1 MYDRMHSVVALCE
14 IMPQVDSRLLHDL
27 RELRILKVA
36 LSKRGI
42 LNGRPYTVEE
52 FLVEID
58 KLSESDKAVV
68 YAGLTMR
75 RKSIYARM
83 ILSYIE
89 NVYFIDDLQTDEKT
103 GVRNRILN
111 TYSDIEVV
119 TFNSFFDSL
128 LDDDLKKLNDQLPED
143 NKSDLDN
150 KNLEIFGDAMRLFLD
165 GKLIEA
171 DSEGQS
177 KEWRKQHIKSVE
189 RLARYNDP
197 AAIYENGWHFIM
209 IDQKGLPEKVISYFE
224 KAANLGYWPAAFD
237 YYQMT
242 GALAEIDQQYGIT
255 PVKRQ
260 DYSSLY
266 ENVEWYSIQTQIGRY
281 YTLFDRK
288 DMKYYKAAANCFK
301 KSLWLQ
307 DEGNPAAG
315 YMAFLLN
322 TGLVSDSIRDAI
334 FVDSEPVYFR
344 AGIECGNPLGL
355 FDLGMLYFEGIG
367 EKHQGRN
374 YEKAFTCLSRS
385 YEIMPKGY
393 VAYVLGIMYYN
404 GDGTKQDFN
413 KAFKYL
419 SEALDKGERHS
430 LEVLSI
436 CYENGLG
443 TEKNLA
449 IANEMKKQAK
459 DVEDT
464 VDGDEIVLSY
474 LKSMAEYCNDKNGAM
489 SRKQDM

>member
-1 MYDRMHSVVALCE
+1 ME
-14 IMPQVDSRLLHDL
+14 IKPVPKIIEDIGKLVQEEKYEEACSFGLENIDL
-27 RELRILKVA
+27 NK
-36 LSKRGI
+36 K
-42 LNGRPYTVEE
+42 
-52 FLVEID
+52 
-58 KLSESDKAVV
+58 
-68 YAGLTMR
+68 
-75 RKSIYARM
+75 
-83 ILSYIE
+83 YIE
-89 NVYFIDDLQTDEKT
+89 GEYAFKN
-103 GVRNRILN
+103 ILEE
-111 TYSDIEVV
+111 YI
-119 TFNSFFDSL
+119 FQFF
-128 LDDDLKKLNDQLPED
+128 KKG
-143 NKSDLDN
+143 
-150 KNLEIFGDAMRLFLD
+150 EI
-165 GKLIEA
+165 K
-171 DSEGQS
+171 
-177 KEWRKQHIKSVE
+177 RKYP
-189 RLARYNDP
+189 L
-197 AAIYENGWHFIM
+197 M
-209 IDQKGLPEKVISYFE
+209 L
-224 KAANLGYWPAAFD
+224 
-237 YYQMT
+237 
-242 GALAEIDQQYGIT
+242 
-255 PVKRQ
+255 